1 MFKASCL
8 KYLLGMPQMKFS
20 AYILLQKCNKKEDE
34 MWFLVWGEGLRFD
47 QVEFK
52 TYKQEL
58 AIKY

>member
-1 MFKASCL
+1 M
-8 KYLLGMPQMKFS
+8 LGMPQMKFS

-34 MWFLVWGEGLRFD
+34 MWFLVWGEGLRFE

-52 TYKQEL
+52 TYKQEH